1 MTTEDARALLNSMLA
16 RKGNSP
22 EFALE
27 IEGYLDDLNRDD
39 LDSAD
44 LKYIGDVAKRLG
56 VLTGSGDAPTTET
69 TPVADDS
76 QFARAKAAFSDMF
89 NPEDLDPDAP
99 DTALR
104 REIYDEFSAELERIE
119 EDD

>member
-1 MTTEDARALLNSMLA
+1 MTTEDTRALLNSMLA

-27 IEGYLDDLNRDD
+27 IEGYLDDLNRDN

-56 VLTGSGDAPTTET
+56 VLTGGGAPTTET
-69 TPVADDS
+69 MPVAGDS

-104 REIYDEFSAELERIE
+104 REIFDQFSAELERIE
-119 EDD
+119 END